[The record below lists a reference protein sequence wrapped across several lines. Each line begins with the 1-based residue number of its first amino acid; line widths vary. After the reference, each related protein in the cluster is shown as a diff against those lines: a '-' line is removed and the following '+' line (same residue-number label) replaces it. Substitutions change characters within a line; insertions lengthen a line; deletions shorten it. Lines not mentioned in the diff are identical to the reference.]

1 LKAVAKGRVVMP
13 KKIVLSVLVV
23 LLAAGLSAC
32 SVMQGTYKQ
41 KVDEADALTKRLAV
55 LQKKY
60 DGLVAENT
68 ALKVRNERLLSDLA
82 GMTLQKDKLGTDLA
96 YVTGQR
102 DKLAADKEE
111 LDKVLQSKSDTLSQT
126 IFELRR
132 KVTDL
137 DAENGKLRERNAALQ
152 KAQDEKAKH
161 AADLEKEVETLK
173 KAKEEQVQKVSST
186 YENLLEKMKSEISK
200 GQVTISELKGKL
212 TVNMVDSILFDS
224 GKAEVKEGGLEI
236 LGKVI
241 SILKDVNDK
250 SIRIEGHTDNVP
262 IVGILA
268 KRYPTNWELSAARAI
283 NVARYLQDQGIDPG
297 QLAAVAYGEW
307 KPAGTNDTEEGKAKN
322 RRIEIILVP
331 KE

>member
-1 LKAVAKGRVVMP
+1 MA
-13 KKIVLSVLVV
+13 KKIILSVLVV

-32 SVMQGTYKQ
+32 SVMQGTYQ
-41 KVDEADALTKRLAV
+41 KKADEADTLTKRLAA
-55 LQKKY
+55 LQRKH
-60 DGLVAENT
+60 DDLAAENV
-68 ALKVRNERLLSDLA
+68 ALKVRNERLISDLS
-82 GMTLQKDKLGTDLA
+82 GMTLQKDKLATDLA

-102 DKLAADKEE
+102 DKAAADKEE
-111 LDKVLQSKSDTLSQT
+111 VDKILQAKSDSLSQA

-132 KVTDL
+132 KVADL
-137 DAENGKLRERNAALQ
+137 DSENAKLRER
-152 KAQDEKAKH
+152 H
-161 AADLEKEVETLK
+161 AALEKEIATLK
-173 KAKEEQVQKVSST
+173 QAKEEQVQKVSST
-186 YENLLEKMKSEISK
+186 YESLLEKMKSEISK

-236 LGKVI
+236 LRKVI

-250 SIRIEGHTDNVP
+250 SIRIEGHTDDVQ
-262 IVGILA
+262 IVGALA

-283 NVARYLQDQGIDPG
+283 NVARYLQSQKIDPG
-297 QLAAVAYGEW
+297 QLSAVAYGEW
-307 KPAGTNDTEEGKAKN
+307 KPVATNDTAEGKAKN

>member
-1 LKAVAKGRVVMP
+1 MP

-307 KPAGTNDTEEGKAKN
+307 KPVTSNDTAEGKAKN

>member
-307 KPAGTNDTEEGKAKN
+307 KPVATNDTAEGKAKN
-322 RRIEIILVP
+322 RRIEINLVP

>member
-1 LKAVAKGRVVMP
+1 MP
-13 KKIVLSVLVV
+13 KKIILSVLVV

-32 SVMQGTYKQ
+32 SVMQGTYQK
-41 KVDEADALTKRLAV
+41 KVDEADTLTKRFAA
-55 LQKKY
+55 LQKKH
-60 DGLVAENT
+60 DDLAAENA
-68 ALKVRNERLLSDLA
+68 ALKVRNERLISDLS
-82 GMTLQKDKLGTDLA
+82 GMTLQKDKLTTDLA

-102 DKLAADKEE
+102 DKAAADKEE
-111 LDKVLQSKSDTLSQT
+111 VDKILQSKSDSLSQA
-126 IFELRR
+126 IFDLRK
-132 KVTDL
+132 KVADL
-137 DAENGKLRERNAALQ
+137 DSENAKLRER
-152 KAQDEKAKH
+152 H
-161 AADLEKEVETLK
+161 AALEKEIATLK
-173 KAKEEQVQKVSST
+173 RAKEEQVQKVSST
-186 YENLLEKMKSEISK
+186 YESLLEKMKSEISK

-250 SIRIEGHTDNVP
+250 SIRIEGHTDTVQ
-262 IVGILA
+262 IVGALA

-283 NVARYLQDQGIDPG
+283 NVARYLQNQEIDPG
-297 QLAAVAYGEW
+297 QLSAVAYGEW
-307 KPAGTNDTEEGKAKN
+307 KPVATNDTAEGRAKN

>member
-1 LKAVAKGRVVMP
+1 LKVVAKRRVMMA
-13 KKIVLSVLVV
+13 KKIILSVLVV

-32 SVMQGTYKQ
+32 SVMQGTYQ
-41 KVDEADALTKRLAV
+41 KKADEADTLTKRLAA
-55 LQKKY
+55 LQRKH
-60 DGLVAENT
+60 DDLAAENV
-68 ALKVRNERLLSDLA
+68 ALKVRNERLISDLS
-82 GMTLQKDKLGTDLA
+82 GMTLQKDKLATDLA

-102 DKLAADKEE
+102 DKAAADKEE
-111 LDKVLQSKSDTLSQT
+111 VDKILQAKSDSLSQA

-132 KVTDL
+132 KVADL
-137 DAENGKLRERNAALQ
+137 DSENAKLRER
-152 KAQDEKAKH
+152 H
-161 AADLEKEVETLK
+161 AALEKEIATLK
-173 KAKEEQVQKVSST
+173 QAKEEQVQKVSST
-186 YENLLEKMKSEISK
+186 YESLLEKMKSEISK

-236 LGKVI
+236 LRKVI

-250 SIRIEGHTDNVP
+250 SIRIEGHTDDVQ
-262 IVGILA
+262 IVGALA

-283 NVARYLQDQGIDPG
+283 NVARYLQSQKIDPG
-297 QLAAVAYGEW
+297 QLSAVAYGEW
-307 KPAGTNDTEEGKAKN
+307 KPVATNDTAEGKAKN

>member
-1 LKAVAKGRVVMP
+1 MS

-32 SVMQGTYKQ
+32 SVMQSTYQ
-41 KVDEADALTKRLAV
+41 MKVDEADSLTKRLAS
-55 LQKKY
+55 LQKKH
-60 DGLVAENT
+60 DDLVAENT
-68 ALKVRNERLLSDLA
+68 ALKVRNERLISDLA
-82 GMTLQKDKLGTDLA
+82 GMTLQKDKLTTDLA

-102 DKLAADKEE
+102 DKAAADKEE
-111 LDKVLQSKSDTLSQT
+111 LDRILQSKSDSLSQT
-126 IFELRR
+126 IFELRK
-132 KVTDL
+132 KVADL
-137 DAENGKLRERNAALQ
+137 DVENGKLRERNAALQ
-152 KAQDEKAKH
+152 Q
-161 AADLEKEVETLK
+161 EVETLK

-186 YENLLEKMKSEISK
+186 YESLLEKMKSEISK

-224 GKAEVKEGGLEI
+224 GKAEVKKGGLEI

-241 SILKDVNDK
+241 SILKDVKDK
-250 SIRIEGHTDNVP
+250 SIRIEGHTDNVQ
-262 IVGILA
+262 IVGLLA

-283 NVARYLQDQGIDPG
+283 NVARYLQDEGIDPG
-297 QLAAVAYGEW
+297 QLAAVACGEW